1 MKKKCRSRP
10 ICAAFLGNVVFASAY
25 HNTGSVGTRDD
36 ARIATRSVLVSV
48 HITKGHG
55 GRFDIRLVDHNDNA
69 TAESAARALQDIAQQ
84 QDDAD
89 SDRFARIT
97 VALQALHTANSAVQA
112 LQ

>member
-1 MKKKCRSRP
+1 MKKKCHSRP

-69 TAESAARALQDIAQQ
+69 TAESAAREP
-84 QDDAD
+84 
-89 SDRFARIT
+89 ST
-97 VALQALHTANSAVQA
+97 EHTRNGLRSINKGVEFGT
-112 LQ
+112 